1 MTHAGLAAARLGASQ
16 LSDVIPLVADEQW
29 ELPSACAGWR
39 VIDVLAHLGALAH
52 EAVDPPAPDSSL
64 PTNRERYHDLRVD
77 QRRSW
82 SHDQVI
88 DEWRSYTPRQLDL
101 LESVQERPRADEP
114 VDVPGLGTY
123 PRHLL
128 ANTMAFNVFC
138 HTRYDVLGP
147 EGPLP
152 FVLPDPADEQVRP
165 AIEFMLAGLPQMQG
179 FELNATVNTPLV
191 LDLTGPGA
199 MTITIVPAGQPNARL
214 KVVPGAH
221 GEIRIRSTAL
231 EFIAWATTRKPW
243 REYCAISCD
252 ASAAIPLLD
261 RLNII

>member
-1 MTHAGLAAARLGASQ
+1 MTNAGLAAARLGAAQ

-29 ELPSACAGWR
+29 ELPSTCAGWR
-39 VIDVLAHLGALAH
+39 VIDVVAHLGALAH
-52 EAVDPPAPDSSL
+52 EAVDPPAPDPSV
-64 PTNRERYHDLRVD
+64 PKERERYHDLRVD
-77 QRRSW
+77 QRRGW
-82 SHDQVI
+82 SHDEVI
-88 DEWRSYTPRQLDL
+88 DEWRTYTPRQLGL
-101 LESVQERPRADEP
+101 LESVQAQPRADEP

-128 ANTMAFNVFC
+128 ANTMAFNIFC
-138 HTRYDVLGP
+138 HTRYDVLAP
-147 EGPLP
+147 DGPLP
-152 FVLPDPADEQVRP
+152 FVLPDPTDEQVRP

-179 FELNATVNTPLV
+179 FELNDTVDAPLV

-199 MTITIVPAGQPNARL
+199 ITVTVLPAGQPNGRL
-214 KVVPGAH
+214 KVVPGAN
-221 GEIRIRSTAL
+221 GETRISSTAL

-243 REYCAISCD
+243 REYCAISGD